1 MKKVL
6 ALLLACV
13 MALLLLSACAPAKA
27 PAAQAPA
34 ADKAADAADAG
45 TADDSKTFKIGLTLA
60 ERDQFL
66 SGMEGAII
74 AAAKEKGCELVPFD
88 AQANTEK
95 QLEHI
100 QAFALGDYDLIIVNL
115 TDTNTGEDIIELV
128 GWDKPL
134 VFVDRR
140 PSDELMKDDVRCYVG
155 AEEYLAGMYQAEY
168 LAEYFKDKADKTLD
182 VVLFKGR
189 LGLENVE
196 QRSLGAI
203 ETLEKAGF
211 TVNLVFDDTANWD
224 RVISVDKVATF
235 LGTGKSF
242 DCVICNNDEMAL
254 GVIEAMDLAGV
265 DPSKTPIVGID
276 GTEMGL
282 DAIRNGKMA
291 MTAYQSPIDVGRA
304 CFDQAYS
311 VLTTGKMSAFKDVP
325 FIVITG
331 SNINEYFS

>member
-1 MKKVL
+1 MKKAL

-13 MALLLLSACAPAKA
+13 MAFLLLSACAPAQA
-27 PAAQAPA
+27 PAQAPA
-34 ADKAADAADAG
+34 ADAAADAG
-45 TADDSKTFKIGLTLA
+45 QAAESKTFKIGLTLA

-66 SGMEGAII
+66 SGMEAAII

-88 AQANTEK
+88 AQASTEK

-140 PSDELMKDDVRCYVG
+140 PSDELMEDDIRCYVG
-155 AEEYLAGMYQAEY
+155 AEEYLAGMYQAEF
-168 LAEYFKDKADKTLD
+168 LIEYFKDKEDKTLD

-211 TVNLVFDDTANWD
+211 TVNKVFDDTANWD
-224 RVISVDKVATF
+224 RVIAVDKMTTF

-265 DPSKTPIVGID
+265 DPSLTPVVGID

-282 DAIRNGKMA
+282 EAIRSGKMA
-291 MTAYQSPIDVGRA
+291 MTAYQSPVDVGRA
-304 CFDQAYS
+304 CFDQAYA

-331 SNINEYFS
+331 ANLNEYFPQ